1 MAAVERGTTRIQ
13 RVLAAMAF
21 TLIGLSAVAVVALL
35 VLRASGVPNSAFQSG
50 FLQILQL
57 LPLPGLT
64 IGLLLVI
71 VLFALLAAGRAR
83 GQAAQRD
90 RR

>member
-1 MAAVERGTTRIQ
+1 MQ

-21 TLIGLSAVAVVALL
+21 TLIGLSAIAVIALL
-35 VLRASGVPNSAFQSG
+35 VLRASGVPDAAFRSG

-71 VLFALLAAGRAR
+71 VLFVLVAVRRSR
-83 GQAAQRD
+83 GQAAQRG

>member
-1 MAAVERGTTRIQ
+1 VATADQGTSRAQ
-13 RVLAAMAF
+13 RVLATMAF
-21 TLIGLSAVAVVALL
+21 VLIGVSAVSILLLL
-35 VLRASGVPNSAFQSG
+35 VLRAAGVSITG
-50 FLQILQL
+50 GLVVLQL

-71 VLFALLAAGRAR
+71 VLFVLLAVRRSR
-83 GQAAQRD
+83 GQATQRG